1 MPTNHDGIAGGD
13 LTRMAVL
20 ALLGRNG
27 PASRATIAR
36 ELEMSPATV
45 SQVTRRLIEQ
55 RVIEPLEYEPSDGGR
70 PGQLLG
76 LVSTAGRAVGVKLA
90 PDHLVFVD
98 VRLDGRVERTHSEG
112 FDAVSPE
119 AVARLISTLRAFLR
133 GGSGR
138 LLGIGIGVPGVVER
152 PDVGEVD
159 AEVLGWSHM
168 PIGRY
173 LRDATGVPVL
183 VENDVKALAVAERLH
198 GRGRTR
204 RNFVVITVG
213 RGVGF
218 AAVVDGTLQRG
229 SRGAA
234 GEVAHVS
241 ASVDGRACVCGR
253 TGCLEAYVGSPGI
266 IRAAH
271 EAGVLIGQQDVDRLT
286 ELADRGDERA
296 LRVFSDAATR
306 LARAAADA
314 IAAID
319 PEVIIIAGE
328 GTASWRHWDTA
339 FRATLAKTLPAP
351 MSATPVELEEWDE
364 SSWARGAGA
373 IVLATPFERHG
384 IAGEQREEVLAR
396 LGATRLQEEPLW
408 ASPT

>member
-1 MPTNHDGIAGGD
+1 
-13 LTRMAVL
+13 MAVL

-36 ELEMSPATV
+36 ELELSPATV

-55 RVIEPLEYEPSDGGR
+55 GILEPLDYEPSDGGR

-76 LVSTAGRAVGVKLA
+76 LVSTAGWAVGVKLA
-90 PDHLVFVD
+90 ADHLVFVD
-98 VRLDGRVERTHSEG
+98 VRLDGQVERTHSEG
-112 FDAVSPE
+112 FDALAPD
-119 AVARLISTLRAFLR
+119 AIARLVSTLRVFLR

-152 PDVGEVD
+152 PDVGDVD
-159 AEVLGWSHM
+159 AEVLGWTHM
-168 PIGRY
+168 PVGRY
-173 LRDATGVPVL
+173 LRDSTNVPVL
-183 VENDVKALAVAERLH
+183 VENDVKALAVAERLY

-204 RNFVVITVG
+204 RTFAVITVG

-218 AAVVDGTLQRG
+218 AAVVEGILQRG

-241 ASVDGRACVCGR
+241 VSLDGRPCVCGR
-253 TGCLEAYVGSPGI
+253 SGCLEAYVGAAGI
-266 IRAAH
+266 ITTAR
-271 EAGVLIGQQDVDRLT
+271 EAGVLIGQQGIDRLSD
-286 ELADRGDERA
+286 LADRGDERA
-296 LRVFSDAATR
+296 RRVFADAANR

-319 PEVIIIAGE
+319 PEVVVIAGE
-328 GTASWRHWDTA
+328 GTASWRHWDSA
-339 FRATLAKTLPAP
+339 FRATLAETLPSP
-351 MSATPVELEEWDE
+351 MDATAVEVEEWDE

-373 IVLATPFERHG
+373 IVLATPFEHHG
-384 IAGEQREEVLAR
+384 IAGRQREEVLAR
-396 LGATRLQEEPLW
+396 LGAVRAEEDPPW

>member
-204 RNFVVITVG
+204 RNFVVITVD
-213 RGVGF
+213 
-218 AAVVDGTLQRG
+218 AASDSQPSSTARCSVA
-229 SRGAA
+229 RGAQP
-234 GEVAHVS
+234 VRSRTSRRVS
-241 ASVDGRACVCGR
+241 
-253 TGCLEAYVGSPGI
+253 T
-266 IRAAH
+266 
-271 EAGVLIGQQDVDRLT
+271 
-286 ELADRGDERA
+286 DERA
-296 LRVFSDAATR
+296 SVAGPAVSRRTSGRRGSSVRHTR
-306 LARAAADA
+306 RGCSSANKTS
-314 IAAID
+314 
-319 PEVIIIAGE
+319 
-328 GTASWRHWDTA
+328 TA
-339 FRATLAKTLPAP
+339 
-351 MSATPVELEEWDE
+351 
-364 SSWARGAGA
+364 
-373 IVLATPFERHG
+373 
-384 IAGEQREEVLAR
+384 
-396 LGATRLQEEPLW
+396 
-408 ASPT
+408 

>member
-1 MPTNHDGIAGGD
+1 MPTNQDAIAGGD
-13 LTRMAVL
+13 LSRMAVL
-20 ALLGRNG
+20 ALLGRSG

-36 ELEMSPATV
+36 ELEISPATV

-55 RVIEPLEYEPSDGGR
+55 GILEPLDFQPSEGGR

-90 PDHLVFVD
+90 ADHVVFVD
-98 VRLDGRVERTHSEG
+98 VRLDGRAERTHTES
-112 FDAVSPE
+112 FDAVSPD
-119 AVARLISTLRAFLR
+119 AVARLISTLRAFLG

-138 LLGIGIGVPGVVER
+138 LLGIGVGVPGVVER

-159 AEVLGWSHM
+159 AEVLGWTRM
-168 PIGRY
+168 PIGEY
-173 LRDATGVPVL
+173 LRGATGVPVL
-183 VENDVKALAVAERLH
+183 IENDVKALAIAERLY

-234 GEVAHVS
+234 GELAHVS
-241 ASVDGRACVCGR
+241 ISREERKCVCGR
-253 TGCLEAYVGSPGI
+253 IGCLEAYVGAAGI
-266 IRAAH
+266 IANAR
-271 EAGVLIGQQDVDRLT
+271 EAGVLIGQQEVDRLT
-286 ELADRGDERA
+286 ELADRGDARA
-296 LRVFSDAATR
+296 RKIFADAATR
-306 LARAAADA
+306 LANATADA

-319 PEVIIIAGE
+319 PEVVIIGGE
-328 GTASWRHWDTA
+328 GTASWRHWDES
-339 FRATLAKTLPAP
+339 FRSTLARTLPP
-351 MSATPVELEEWDE
+351 SVSTIPIELEEWDE

-373 IVLATPFERHG
+373 IVLATPFEHHG
-384 IAGEQREEVLAR
+384 IAGRQREQVLAR
-396 LGATRLQEEPLW
+396 LGAGQQEEPLW